1 MSGQLNEGRH
11 GTVTEVDQTASA
23 AISPPATS
31 PRVDSCHRR
40 PDSCAVWSG

>member
-1 MSGQLNEGRH
+1 MGDRD

-23 AISPPATS
+23 ELSPPATS
-31 PRVDSCHRR
+31 PREDSCRRR